1 MLDQAYERRRR
12 RVSEQRSYA
21 LAIVVLNVYAAVA
34 AVIVLRTVLVG
45 LGATESIWM
54 GRFIQGVMG
63 RITGVMEA
71 LPGATRE
78 IIGPYTMVD
87 VSLLGLVLLFPLG
100 VIASGGT
107 IRRRT
112 D

>member
-1 MLDQAYERRRR
+1 MLDQAYQRRRQ

-21 LAIVVLNVYAAVA
+21 LAIVALNVYAAIA
-34 AVIVLRTVLVG
+34 AVIVLRTVLVA

-54 GRFIQGVMG
+54 GRFIERLLG
-63 RITGVMEA
+63 RLTGLMEV

-78 IIGPYTMVD
+78 IVGPFTMVD
-87 VSLLGLVLLFPLG
+87 ISLMGAVLLFPLG
-100 VIASGGT
+100 VVATGGT
-107 IRRRT
+107 IRRRL

>member
-1 MLDQAYERRRR
+1 MLDQAYLRRRQ

-21 LAIVVLNVYAAVA
+21 LAIVALNAYAAIA
-34 AVIVLRTVLVG
+34 AVIVLRTVLVA

-54 GRFIQGVMG
+54 GRFIERLLG
-63 RITGVMEA
+63 RLTGLMEV

-78 IIGPYTMVD
+78 IVGPFTMVD
-87 VSLLGLVLLFPLG
+87 ISLMGAVLLFPLG
-100 VIASGGT
+100 VVATGGT
-107 IRRRT
+107 IRRRL